1 MDRDH
6 GRRLEAGAAA
16 VLSADYQQAVQLL
29 LRLVPTVFATD
40 AFALKGGTAINLF
53 LSPVSRLSVDLD
65 LVFLPL
71 GLSRGEALAAIGS
84 ELDGVRERAAATG
97 LVVRAPGRLTGE
109 DTLLLVSDG
118 LTDVKIEVNRVFR
131 GSVLPPLMVDLH
143 PTAQEMFATH
153 VTARL
158 LTTAEVYAGKAVA
171 ALDRQHPRDLFDV
184 WVRNHD
190 DGYTSS
196 DLDAFAVYLAG
207 HNRPPHEILAGRD
220 KPIEEL
226 YVTSLLGMTA
236 GTIPSVAELRDT
248 RRQLRRDVVERM
260 SPQAKEF
267 LTSFFGLSPTWDALP
282 FDGLERLPALQWKLH
297 NLNMFRSRR
306 RADFERQNDELA
318 ALLSGCSR

>member
-1 MDRDH
+1 
-6 GRRLEAGAAA
+6 
-16 VLSADYQQAVQLL
+16 
-29 LRLVPTVFATD
+29 
-40 AFALKGGTAINLF
+40 
-53 LSPVSRLSVDLD
+53 
-65 LVFLPL
+65 
-71 GLSRGEALAAIGS
+71 
-84 ELDGVRERAAATG
+84 
-97 LVVRAPGRLTGE
+97 
-109 DTLLLVSDG
+109 
-118 LTDVKIEVNRVFR
+118 
-131 GSVLPPLMVDLH
+131 MVDLH
-143 PTAQEMFATH
+143 PSAQEVFATH

-260 SPQAKEF
+260 SPQAKDRRQEQVDR
-267 LTSFFGLSPTWDALP
+267 G
-282 FDGLERLPALQWKLH
+282 PALQGEGVRGEHRRHESKEQLH
-297 NLNMFRSRR
+297 G
-306 RADFERQNDELA
+306 
-318 ALLSGCSR
+318 LLIVGAQHGGSTSLEPSSMVPIHRDVPPVGNA

>member
-6 GRRLEAGAAA
+6 GGRLEAGAAA
-16 VLSADYQQAVQLL
+16 VLS
-29 LRLVPTVFATD
+29 
-40 AFALKGGTAINLF
+40 
-53 LSPVSRLSVDLD
+53 SR
-65 LVFLPL
+65 LVFLPPR
-71 GLSRGEALAAIGS
+71 LSRGS
-84 ELDGVRERAAATG
+84 HWPRS
-97 LVVRAPGRLTGE
+97 APIL
-109 DTLLLVSDG
+109 
-118 LTDVKIEVNRVFR
+118 IEVNRVFR

-282 FDGLERLPALQWKLH
+282 FDGLEQLPALQWKLH
-297 NLNMFRSRR
+297 NLKMFRSRR
-306 RADFERQNDELA
+306 RADFE
-318 ALLSGCSR
+318 

>member
-29 LRLVPTVFATD
+29 LRLVPTVFSTD

-71 GLSRGEALAAIGS
+71 GLSRGEALAAIDS

-97 LVVRAPGRLTGE
+97 LAVRAPGRLTGE
-109 DTLLLVSDG
+109 DTLLLASDG
-118 LTDVKIEVNRVFR
+118 LTEVKIEVNHVFR
-131 GSVLPPLMVDLH
+131 GSVLPPRMVDLH

-190 DGYTSS
+190 DGYTSG

-220 KPIEEL
+220 KPIEDL

-236 GTIPSVAELRDT
+236 GMIPSVAELHDT
-248 RRQLRRDVVERM
+248 RRQLRRDVVQRM

-267 LTSFFGLSPTWDALP
+267 LTSFFGLSPAWDALP
-282 FDGLERLPALQWKLH
+282 FAGLERLPALQWKLH
-297 NLNMFRSRR
+297 NLEMFRRR
-306 RADFERQNDELA
+306 RPADFQRQNDELA
-318 ALLSGCSR
+318 ALLSVCSR